1 MKTNFD
7 NFNLIEKPLLVNEA
21 GLVVYLYTNYL
32 AAKNKDFISFEE
44 SYPGFNYSQ
53 DMNLTSLDTAFYN
66 NKAYTDF
73 VRSVKKESLPYLEE
87 FFHDQNEDILNLFYI
102 FTENDGN
109 YLPFM
114 AGIFQNINV
123 TSIKDFSYELFDLIF
138 TLFFLKYMGVDLD
151 DAELKSNTIKEWTK
165 KALKSDFLS
174 LISALPYED
183 RLAMNLLRS
192 FSNKKTIYK
201 RLYPLLEKI
210 CEILENNFPKIQDEF
225 MEHFKKIKKD
235 DYKKVYE
242 IINQVGLTYFLRKRE
257 QPLNVYGLILA
268 PNMTMIQF
276 ISEDYD
282 YAFIKFGIYSNKDF
296 VKEKNKLKHLSQY
309 LKILGD
315 PTRIDI
321 LDLLKE
327 KNYYAK
333 ELSDKLYITPA
344 TLSYHISQLHVC
356 GFIGAYIEG
365 RKTYYYLRRP
375 GFEKVIEELTEFSKD
390 IREERNAKES

>member
-1 MKTNFD
+1 MEKFKD
-7 NFNLIEKPLLVNEA
+7 FKLIRKPLLVNEA
-21 GLVVYLYTNYL
+21 GLMIYLYTNYL
-32 AAKNKDFISFEE
+32 TAKNKDFFSFED

-53 DMNLTSLDTAFYN
+53 DLNLTSIDIAFNSNDTYIDYV
-66 NKAYTDF
+66 KKI
-73 VRSVKKESLPYLEE
+73 KKESLPYLED
-87 FFHDQNEDILNLFYI
+87 FFNNQNEDILNLFYI
-102 FTENDGN
+102 FSENDGN
-109 YLPFM
+109 YLPFF

-123 TSIKDFSYELFDLIF
+123 TDIKDFTYNLFELVFDLS
-138 TLFFLKYMGVDLD
+138 FLRFVGVDIND
-151 DAELKSNTIKEWTK
+151 SGLKSTNIKEWTA

-174 LISALPYED
+174 LIPTLPYED
-183 RLAMNLLRS
+183 TLAMELLRS
-192 FSNKKTIYK
+192 FSNKKSIYN

-210 CEILENNFPKIQDEF
+210 CEILANNFPMIEKIFED
-225 MEHFKKIKKD
+225 HFENIEKD
-235 DYKKVYE
+235 DCKKVYDL
-242 IINQVGLTYFLRKRE
+242 INQVGLNDFLRKRKE
-257 QPLNVYGLILA
+257 ALNIYGLILA

-282 YAFIKFGIYSNKDF
+282 DAFIKFGIYSNKDF
-296 VKEKNKLKHLSQY
+296 VKKENKLKHLSQY

-327 KNYYAK
+327 KNHYAK

-375 GFEKVIEELTEFSKD
+375 GFDKVIEELTEFSKD
-390 IREERNAKES
+390 IREENHGKES

>member
-1 MKTNFD
+1 MKTNFY
-7 NFNLIEKPLLVNEA
+7 NFKLIEQPLLVNEA
-21 GLVVYLYTNYL
+21 GLMVYLYTDYL
-32 AAKNKDFISFEE
+32 AAKNKNFISFEE

-53 DMNLTSLDTAFYN
+53 DMNLTSIDTAFYN

-102 FTENDGN
+102 FIENDGN

-114 AGIFQNINV
+114 AGVFQNINV
-123 TSIKDFSYELFDLIF
+123 TSIKEFSYEIFDLVF
-138 TLFFLKYMGVDLD
+138 NLSFLRCIGVDID
-151 DAELKSNTIKEWTK
+151 DPELKSTTIKEWSK

-174 LISALPYED
+174 LIASLPYED
-183 RLAMNLLRS
+183 KLSMALLRS
-192 FSNKKTIYK
+192 FSNKKSIYD
-201 RLYPLLEKI
+201 RLYSLLEKI
-210 CEILENNFPKIQDEF
+210 TNILENNFPKIQDEF
-225 MEHFKKIKKD
+225 MDHFEKIKKD
-235 DYKKVYE
+235 DYKKVKE
-242 IINQVGLTYFLRKRE
+242 VIDQVGLGSFLEKKE
-257 QPLNVYGLILA
+257 EPFNIYGLILA

-282 YAFIKFGIYSNKDF
+282 DAFIKFGIYSNKDF
-296 VKEKNKLKHLSQY
+296 VKKENKLKHLRQY

>member
-1 MKTNFD
+1 MEKFKD
-7 NFNLIEKPLLVNEA
+7 FKLIRKPLLVNEA
-21 GLVVYLYTNYL
+21 GLMIYLYTNYL
-32 AAKNKDFISFEE
+32 TAKNKDFFSFEN

-53 DMNLTSLDTAFYN
+53 DLNLTSIDIAFNSNDTYIDYV
-66 NKAYTDF
+66 KKI
-73 VRSVKKESLPYLEE
+73 KKESLPYLED
-87 FFHDQNEDILNLFYI
+87 FFNNQNEDILNLFYI
-102 FTENDGN
+102 FSENDGN
-109 YLPFM
+109 YLPFF

-123 TSIKDFSYELFDLIF
+123 LDIKDFTFDLF
-138 TLFFLKYMGVDLD
+138 ELVFDLSFLRFVGVDIND
-151 DAELKSNTIKEWTK
+151 SGLKSTNIKEWTA

-174 LISALPYED
+174 LIPTLPYED
-183 RLAMNLLRS
+183 KLSMELLRS
-192 FSNKKTIYK
+192 FSNKKSIYN

-210 CEILENNFPKIQDEF
+210 CEILANNFPIIEEIFAD
-225 MEHFKKIKKD
+225 HFENIEKD
-235 DYKKVYE
+235 DCKKVYDL
-242 IINQVGLTYFLRKRE
+242 INQVGLNDFLRKRE
-257 QPLNVYGLILA
+257 EALNIYGLILA

-282 YAFIKFGIYSNKDF
+282 DAFIKFGIYSSKEF
-296 VKEKNKLKHLSQY
+296 VKKENKLKHLSQY

>member
-1 MKTNFD
+1 MKTHFN

-21 GLVVYLYTNYL
+21 GLVIYLYTNYL
-32 AAKNKDFISFEE
+32 SAKNKNFISFED
-44 SYPGFNYSQ
+44 SYPGFTYSQ
-53 DMNLTSLDTAFYN
+53 DVNLTSLDTAFYN

-114 AGIFQNINV
+114 AGVFQNINV
-123 TSIKDFSYELFDLIF
+123 TSIKDFSYEIFDLVF
-138 TLFFLKYMGVDLD
+138 NLAFLRNIGVDID
-151 DAELKSNTIKEWTK
+151 DPELKSTTIKEWSK

-174 LISALPYED
+174 LIASLPYED
-183 RLAMNLLRS
+183 KLSMALLRS
-192 FSNKKTIYK
+192 FSNKKSIYD

-210 CEILENNFPKIQDEF
+210 CQILENNFPKIQDEF
-225 MEHFKKIKKD
+225 MDHFKKIKKD
-235 DYKKVYE
+235 DYKKVSE
-242 IINQVGLTYFLRKRE
+242 VIEQVGLLSFLEKRDKS
-257 QPLNVYGLILA
+257 LNIYGLILA

-282 YAFIKFGIYSNKDF
+282 DAFIKFGIYSNKNF
-296 VKEKNKLKHLSQY
+296 VKKENRLKHLSQY

-390 IREERNAKES
+390 IKEERNAKES

>member
-1 MKTNFD
+1 MKTKFD

-32 AAKNKDFISFEE
+32 SAKNKDFFSFED

-87 FFHDQNEDILNLFYI
+87 FFHDKNEDILNLFYL

-114 AGIFQNINV
+114 AGVFQNINV
-123 TSIKDFSYELFDLIF
+123 TSIKDFSYDVFDLVF
-138 TLFFLKYMGVDLD
+138 NLSFLRYIGVDID
-151 DAELKSNTIKEWTK
+151 DPELKSTTIKEWSK

-174 LISALPYED
+174 LIASLPYGD
-183 RLAMNLLRS
+183 KLSMALLRS
-192 FSNKKTIYK
+192 FSNKKSIYD

-210 CEILENNFPKIQDEF
+210 CEILENNFYKIQDEF
-225 MEHFKKIKKD
+225 IEHFEKIKKD
-235 DYKKVYE
+235 GYKKVSE
-242 IINQVGLTYFLRKRE
+242 VIDQVGLASFLSKRD
-257 QPLNVYGLILA
+257 QPFNVYGLILA

-282 YAFIKFGIYSNKDF
+282 VAFIKFGIYSNKEF
-296 VKEKNKLKHLSQY
+296 IEKENKLKHLSQY

-365 RKTYYYLRRP
+365 RKTYYYLRKP
-375 GFEKVIEELTEFSKD
+375 GFEKVIEGLTEFSKD
-390 IREERNAKES
+390 IKEENHGEKS

>member
-1 MKTNFD
+1 MKTNFY
-7 NFNLIEKPLLVNEA
+7 NFKLIEQPLLVNEA
-21 GLVVYLYTNYL
+21 GLMIYLYTNYMS
-32 AAKNKDFISFEE
+32 AKNKNFFSFED

-53 DMNLTSLDTAFYN
+53 DMNLTSIDTAFYN
-66 NKAYTDF
+66 NKSYTDF
-73 VRSVKKESLPYLEE
+73 IKSIKKETLPHLEE
-87 FFHDQNEDILNLFYI
+87 FFNDQNEDILNLFYI

-114 AGIFQNINV
+114 AGVFQNINV
-123 TSIKDFSYELFDLIF
+123 TSIEDFSYELFDLVF
-138 TLFFLKYMGVDLD
+138 NLSFLRYIGVDID
-151 DAELKSNTIKEWTK
+151 DPELKSTTIKEWSK

-174 LISALPYED
+174 LIASLPYED
-183 RLAMNLLRS
+183 KFSMALLRS
-192 FSNKKTIYK
+192 FSNKKSIYD

-210 CEILENNFPKIQDEF
+210 CQILENNFYKIQDEF
-225 MEHFKKIKKD
+225 MDHFEKIKKD
-235 DYKKVYE
+235 DYKKVSE
-242 IINQVGLTYFLRKRE
+242 VIDQVGLESFLSKRDK
-257 QPLNVYGLILA
+257 PLNIYGLILA

-282 YAFIKFGIYSNKDF
+282 DAFIKFGIYSNKDF
-296 VKEKNKLKHLSQY
+296 VEKENKLKHLSQY

-390 IREERNAKES
+390 IKEEDYGKES

>member
-1 MKTNFD
+1 MEKFKD
-7 NFNLIEKPLLVNEA
+7 FKLIRKPLLVNEA
-21 GLVVYLYTNYL
+21 GLMIYLYTNYL
-32 AAKNKDFISFEE
+32 TAKNKDFFSFED

-53 DMNLTSLDTAFYN
+53 DLNLTSIDIAFNSNDTYIDYV
-66 NKAYTDF
+66 KKI
-73 VRSVKKESLPYLEE
+73 KKESLPYLED
-87 FFHDQNEDILNLFYI
+87 FFNNQNEDILNLFYI
-102 FTENDGN
+102 FSENDGN
-109 YLPFM
+109 YLPFF

-123 TSIKDFSYELFDLIF
+123 TDIKDFTYNLFELVFDLS
-138 TLFFLKYMGVDLD
+138 FLRFVGVDIND
-151 DAELKSNTIKEWTK
+151 SGLKSTNIKEWTA

-174 LISALPYED
+174 LIPTLPYED
-183 RLAMNLLRS
+183 TLAMELLRS
-192 FSNKKTIYK
+192 FSNKKSIYN

-210 CEILENNFPKIQDEF
+210 CEILANNFPMIEKIFED
-225 MEHFKKIKKD
+225 HFENIEKD
-235 DYKKVYE
+235 DCKKVYDL
-242 IINQVGLTYFLRKRE
+242 INQVGLNDFLRKRKE
-257 QPLNVYGLILA
+257 ALNIYGLILA

-282 YAFIKFGIYSNKDF
+282 DAFIKFGIYSSKEF
-296 VKEKNKLKHLSQY
+296 VKKENKLKHLSQY

-333 ELSDKLYITPA
+333 ELSDKLFITPA

-375 GFEKVIEELTEFSKD
+375 GFEKVIEELTEFSKT
-390 IREERNAKES
+390 IKEENHGEKS

>member
-1 MKTNFD
+1 MNPKFN
-7 NFNLIEKPLLVNEA
+7 NFNLVKKPLLVNEA

-32 AAKNKDFISFEE
+32 DAKNKDFISFEE

-73 VRSVKKESLPYLEE
+73 VRNVKKESLPYLEE

-114 AGIFQNINV
+114 AGVFQNINV
-123 TSIKDFSYELFDLIF
+123 SSIKEFSYEIFDLIF

-165 KALKSDFLS
+165 KALESDFLS

-192 FSNKKTIYK
+192 FSNKKSIYK

-210 CEILENNFPKIQDEF
+210 CEILENNFLKIQDEF

>member
-1 MKTNFD
+1 MKTNFY
-7 NFNLIEKPLLVNEA
+7 NFKLIEQPLLVNEA
-21 GLVVYLYTNYL
+21 GLMVYLYTNYL
-32 AAKNKDFISFEE
+32 AAKNKNFFSFED

-53 DMNLTSLDTAFYN
+53 DMNLTSIDTAFYN

-73 VRSVKKESLPYLEE
+73 VRSVKKETLPHLEE
-87 FFHDQNEDILNLFYI
+87 FFNDQNKDILNLFYL
-102 FTENDGN
+102 FSENDGS

-123 TSIKDFSYELFDLIF
+123 TSIKDFSYEIFEPIFDLS
-138 TLFFLKYMGVDLD
+138 FLRYVGVDIND
-151 DAELKSNTIKEWTK
+151 TELKSATIKEWTK
-165 KALKSDFLS
+165 KALKLDFLS
-174 LISALPYED
+174 LIASLPYED
-183 RLAMNLLRS
+183 KLSMALLRS
-192 FSNKKTIYK
+192 FSNKKSIYD
-201 RLYPLLEKI
+201 RLHPLLEKI
-210 CEILENNFPKIQDEF
+210 CQILENNFPKIQDEF
-225 MEHFKKIKKD
+225 TEHFEKIKKD
-235 DYKKVYE
+235 GYKKVSE
-242 IINQVGLTYFLRKRE
+242 VIDQVGLASFLSKRDE
-257 QPLNVYGLILA
+257 PFNVYGLILA

-282 YAFIKFGIYSNKDF
+282 DAFIKFGIYSNKEF
-296 VKEKNKLKHLSQY
+296 IEKENKLKHLSQY

-365 RKTYYYLRRP
+365 RKTYYYLRKP

-390 IREERNAKES
+390 IKEEYYGKES

>member
-1 MKTNFD
+1 MEKFKD
-7 NFNLIEKPLLVNEA
+7 FELIRKPLLVNEA
-21 GLVVYLYTNYL
+21 GLMLYLYTNYL
-32 AAKNKDFISFEE
+32 TAKNKDFFTFEN

-53 DMNLTSLDTAFYN
+53 DLNLTSIDIAFNSNDTYIDYV
-66 NKAYTDF
+66 KKI
-73 VRSVKKESLPYLEE
+73 KKESLPYLED
-87 FFHDQNEDILNLFYI
+87 FFNNQNEDILNLFYI
-102 FTENDGN
+102 FSENDGN
-109 YLPFM
+109 YLPFF

-123 TSIKDFSYELFDLIF
+123 LDIKDFTFDLF
-138 TLFFLKYMGVDLD
+138 ELVFDLSFLRFVGVDIND
-151 DAELKSNTIKEWTK
+151 SGLKSTNIKEWTA

-174 LISALPYED
+174 LIPTLPYED
-183 RLAMNLLRS
+183 NLSMELLRS
-192 FSNKKTIYK
+192 FSNKKSIYN

-210 CEILENNFPKIQDEF
+210 CEILANNFPMIEEIFAD
-225 MEHFKKIKKD
+225 HFENIEKD
-235 DYKKVYE
+235 DCKKVYDL
-242 IINQVGLTYFLRKRE
+242 INQVGLNDFLRKRE
-257 QPLNVYGLILA
+257 EALNIYGLILA

-282 YAFIKFGIYSNKDF
+282 DAFIKFGIYSSKEF
-296 VKEKNKLKHLSQY
+296 VKKENKLKHLSQY

>member
-1 MKTNFD
+1 MEKFKD
-7 NFNLIEKPLLVNEA
+7 FKLIRKPLLVNEA
-21 GLVVYLYTNYL
+21 GLMIYLYTNYL
-32 AAKNKDFISFEE
+32 TAKNKDFFSFEN

-53 DMNLTSLDTAFYN
+53 DLNLTSIDIAFNSNDTYIDYV
-66 NKAYTDF
+66 KKI
-73 VRSVKKESLPYLEE
+73 KKESLPYLED
-87 FFHDQNEDILNLFYI
+87 FFNNQNEDILNLFYI
-102 FTENDGN
+102 FSENDGN
-109 YLPFM
+109 YLPFF

-123 TSIKDFSYELFDLIF
+123 LDIKDFTFDLF
-138 TLFFLKYMGVDLD
+138 ELVFDLSFLRFVGVDIND
-151 DAELKSNTIKEWTK
+151 SGLKSTNIKEWTA

-174 LISALPYED
+174 LIPTLPYED
-183 RLAMNLLRS
+183 KLSMELLRS
-192 FSNKKTIYK
+192 FSNKRSIYN

-210 CEILENNFPKIQDEF
+210 CEILANNFPMIEEIF
-225 MEHFKKIKKD
+225 EEHFKNIEKD
-235 DYKKVYE
+235 DCKKVYNL
-242 IINQVGLTYFLRKRE
+242 INQVGLNDFLRKRE
-257 QPLNVYGLILA
+257 EALNIYGLILA

-282 YAFIKFGIYSNKDF
+282 DAFIKFGIYSSKEF
-296 VKEKNKLKHLSQY
+296 VKKENKLKHLSQY

>member
-1 MKTNFD
+1 MEKFKD
-7 NFNLIEKPLLVNEA
+7 FKLIRKPLLVNEA
-21 GLVVYLYTNYL
+21 GLMIYLYTNYL
-32 AAKNKDFISFEE
+32 TAKNKDFFSFEN

-53 DMNLTSLDTAFYN
+53 DLNLTSIDIAFN
-66 NKAYTDF
+66 SNYTYIDY
-73 VRSVKKESLPYLEE
+73 VKKIKKESLPYLED
-87 FFHDQNEDILNLFYI
+87 FFNNQNEDILNLFYI
-102 FTENDGN
+102 FSENDGN
-109 YLPFM
+109 YLPFF

-123 TSIKDFSYELFDLIF
+123 LDIKDFTFDLF
-138 TLFFLKYMGVDLD
+138 ELVFDLSFLRFIGVDIND
-151 DAELKSNTIKEWTK
+151 SGLKSTNIKEWTA

-174 LISALPYED
+174 LIPTLPYED
-183 RLAMNLLRS
+183 KLSMELLRS
-192 FSNKKTIYK
+192 FSNKKSIYN

-210 CEILENNFPKIQDEF
+210 CEILANNFPMIEEIFAD
-225 MEHFKKIKKD
+225 HFENIEKD
-235 DYKKVYE
+235 DCKKVYNL
-242 IINQVGLTYFLRKRE
+242 INQVGLNDFLRKRE
-257 QPLNVYGLILA
+257 EALNIYGLILA

-282 YAFIKFGIYSNKDF
+282 DAFIKFGIYSSKEF
-296 VKEKNKLKHLSQY
+296 VKKENKLKHLSQY

>member
-1 MKTNFD
+1 MNPKFN
-7 NFNLIEKPLLVNEA
+7 NFNLVKKPLLVNEA

-114 AGIFQNINV
+114 TGIFQNINV

-165 KALKSDFLS
+165 KALESDFLS

-192 FSNKKTIYK
+192 FSNKKSIYK

-242 IINQVGLTYFLRKRE
+242 IINQVGLNDFLIKRE
-257 QPLNVYGLILA
+257 QPLDIYGLILA

-282 YAFIKFGIYSNKDF
+282 DAFIKFGIYSNKDF

>member
-21 GLVVYLYTNYL
+21 SLMVYLYTNYL
-32 AAKNKDFISFEE
+32 TAKNKDFFAFED

-53 DMNLTSLDTAFYN
+53 DLNLTSIDIAFNSNDTYIDYV
-66 NKAYTDF
+66 KKI
-73 VRSVKKESLPYLEE
+73 KKESLPYLEE
-87 FFHDQNEDILNLFYI
+87 FFNNKNEDILKLFYV
-102 FTENDGN
+102 FSENDGN

-114 AGIFQNINV
+114 AGIFQNINAI
-123 TSIKDFSYELFDLIF
+123 SIKDFSYEIFELNFDLS
-138 TLFFLKYMGVDLD
+138 FLRFVGVDIND
-151 DAELKSNTIKEWTK
+151 SGLKSTNIKEWTA

-174 LISALPYED
+174 LIPTLPYED
-183 RLAMNLLRS
+183 KLSMELLRS
-192 FSNKKTIYK
+192 YSNKKSIYD
-201 RLYPLLEKI
+201 RLFPLLEKI
-210 CEILENNFPKIQDEF
+210 CYILEDNFPKIQDKF
-225 MEHFKKIKKD
+225 MEHFEKIKKD
-235 DYKKVYE
+235 DCKKIYE
-242 IINQVGLTYFLRKRE
+242 IINQVGLTDFLIKRE
-257 QPLNVYGLILA
+257 QPLNIYGLLLA
-268 PNMTMIQF
+268 PNMIIIQ
-276 ISEDYD
+276 IMSEDYD
-282 YAFIKFGIYSNKDF
+282 DAFIKFGIYSNKEF
-296 VKEKNKLKHLSQY
+296 VEKENKLKHLSQY

-365 RKTYYYLRRP
+365 RKTYYYLRKP
-375 GFEKVIEELTEFSKD
+375 GFEKVIEELNEFSKD
-390 IREERNAKES
+390 IREEDHGKES

>member
-1 MKTNFD
+1 MKKFKD
-7 NFNLIEKPLLVNEA
+7 FKLIRKPLLVNEA
-21 GLVVYLYTNYL
+21 GLMIYLYTNYL
-32 AAKNKDFISFEE
+32 TAKNKDFFSFEN

-53 DMNLTSLDTAFYN
+53 DLNLTSIDIAFNSNDTYIDYV
-66 NKAYTDF
+66 KKI
-73 VRSVKKESLPYLEE
+73 KKESLPYLED
-87 FFHDQNEDILNLFYI
+87 FFNNQNEDILNLFYI
-102 FTENDGN
+102 FSENDGN
-109 YLPFM
+109 YLPFF

-123 TSIKDFSYELFDLIF
+123 LDIKDFTFDLF
-138 TLFFLKYMGVDLD
+138 ELVFDLSFLRFVGVDIND
-151 DAELKSNTIKEWTK
+151 SGLKSTNIKEWTA

-174 LISALPYED
+174 LIPTLPYED
-183 RLAMNLLRS
+183 NLSMELLRS
-192 FSNKKTIYK
+192 FSNKKSIYN

-210 CEILENNFPKIQDEF
+210 CEILANNFPMIEEIFAD
-225 MEHFKKIKKD
+225 HFENIEKD
-235 DYKKVYE
+235 DYKKVYDL
-242 IINQVGLTYFLRKRE
+242 INQVGLNDFLRKRE
-257 QPLNVYGLILA
+257 EALNIYGLILA

-282 YAFIKFGIYSNKDF
+282 DAFIKFGIYSSKEF
-296 VKEKNKLKHLSQY
+296 VKKENKLKHLSQY

-327 KNYYAK
+327 RNYYAK

-365 RKTYYYLRRP
+365 RKTYYYLRKP

-390 IREERNAKES
+390 IKEEDYGKES

>member
-1 MKTNFD
+1 MEKFKD
-7 NFNLIEKPLLVNEA
+7 FKLIRKPLLVNEA
-21 GLVVYLYTNYL
+21 GLMIYLYTNYL
-32 AAKNKDFISFEE
+32 TAKNKDFFSFEN

-53 DMNLTSLDTAFYN
+53 DLNLTSIDIAFNSN
-66 NKAYTDF
+66 NTYIDYVKKI
-73 VRSVKKESLPYLEE
+73 KKESLPYLED
-87 FFHDQNEDILNLFYI
+87 FFNNQNEDILNLFYI
-102 FTENDGN
+102 FSENDGN
-109 YLPFM
+109 YLPFF

-123 TSIKDFSYELFDLIF
+123 LDIKDFTFDLF
-138 TLFFLKYMGVDLD
+138 ELVFDLFFLRFVGVDIND
-151 DAELKSNTIKEWTK
+151 SGLKSTNIKEWTA

-174 LISALPYED
+174 LIPTLPYED
-183 RLAMNLLRS
+183 NLSMELLRS
-192 FSNKKTIYK
+192 FSNKKSIYN

-210 CEILENNFPKIQDEF
+210 CEILANNFPMIEEIFAD
-225 MEHFKKIKKD
+225 HFENIEKD
-235 DYKKVYE
+235 DYKKVYDL
-242 IINQVGLTYFLRKRE
+242 INQVGLNDFLRKRE
-257 QPLNVYGLILA
+257 EALNIYGLILA

-282 YAFIKFGIYSNKDF
+282 DAFIKFGIYSSKEF
-296 VKEKNKLKHLSQY
+296 VKKENKLKHLSQY

>member
-1 MKTNFD
+1 MNPKFD
-7 NFNLIEKPLLVNEA
+7 NFKLIEKPLLVNEA

-32 AAKNKDFISFEE
+32 AAKNKDFFSFED

-66 NKAYTDF
+66 NTSYTDF
-73 VRSVKKESLPYLEE
+73 VRGVKKESLPYLEE

-114 AGIFQNINV
+114 TGVFQNINV
-123 TSIKDFSYELFDLIF
+123 TSIEDFSYELFDLVF
-138 TLFFLKYMGVDLD
+138 NLSFLRYIGVDID
-151 DAELKSNTIKEWTK
+151 DPELKSTTIKEWSK

-174 LISALPYED
+174 LIASLPYED
-183 RLAMNLLRS
+183 KLSMALLRS
-192 FSNKKTIYK
+192 FSNKKSIYD

-210 CEILENNFPKIQDEF
+210 TNILENNFPKIQDEF
-225 MEHFKKIKKD
+225 MDHFEKIKKD
-235 DYKKVYE
+235 NYKKVRE
-242 IINQVGLTYFLRKRE
+242 VIDQVGLGSFFEKKE
-257 QPLNVYGLILA
+257 EPFNIYGLILA

-282 YAFIKFGIYSNKDF
+282 YAFIKFGIYSSKEF
-296 VKEKNKLKHLSQY
+296 VKKENKLKHLSQY

-333 ELSDKLYITPA
+333 ELSDKLFITPA

-365 RKTYYYLRRP
+365 RKTHYYLRRP

>member
-1 MKTNFD
+1 MKTHFD

-21 GLVVYLYTNYL
+21 GLMIYLYTNYL
-32 AAKNKDFISFEE
+32 AAKNKNFISFEE

-53 DMNLTSLDTAFYN
+53 DMNLTTIDNAFYDN
-66 NKAYTDF
+66 RAYVDF
-73 VRSVKKESLPYLEE
+73 IKNVKKESYPFLEE
-87 FFHDQNEDILNLFYI
+87 FFKDQNEDILNLFYI
-102 FTENDGN
+102 FSENDGN

-123 TSIKDFSYELFDLIF
+123 TSIKDFSYEIFELIF
-138 TLFFLKYMGVDLD
+138 DLFFLRFVGVDID
-151 DAELKSNTIKEWTK
+151 NTELKSANIKEWIA

-174 LISALPYED
+174 LIASLPYED
-183 RLAMNLLRS
+183 KLAMELLRS
-192 FSNKKTIYK
+192 FSNKKTIYN

-225 MEHFKKIKKD
+225 TEHFEKIKKD

-242 IINQVGLTYFLRKRE
+242 IINQVGLNDFLVKRE
-257 QPLNVYGLILA
+257 QPLNIYGLILA

-282 YAFIKFGIYSNKDF
+282 DAFIKFGIYSNKDF

-327 KNYYAK
+327 RNYYAK

-344 TLSYHISQLHVC
+344 TLSYHINQLHVC

-375 GFEKVIEELTEFSKD
+375 GFEKVIKELTEFSKD
-390 IREERNAKES
+390 IREDRNGKES

>member
-1 MKTNFD
+1 MKAHFD
-7 NFNLIEKPLLVNEA
+7 NFNLIENPLLVNEA

-32 AAKNKDFISFEE
+32 DAKNKDFISFEE

-73 VRSVKKESLPYLEE
+73 VRNVKKESLPYLEE

-114 AGIFQNINV
+114 AGVFQNINV
-123 TSIKDFSYELFDLIF
+123 SSIKEFSYEIFDLVF
-138 TLFFLKYMGVDLD
+138 NLSFLRYIGVDID
-151 DAELKSNTIKEWTK
+151 DPELKSTTIKEWSK

-174 LISALPYED
+174 LIASLPYGD
-183 RLAMNLLRS
+183 KLSMALLRS
-192 FSNKKTIYK
+192 FSNKKSIYD
-201 RLYPLLEKI
+201 RLYSLLEKI

-225 MEHFKKIKKD
+225 KEHFEKIKKD

-296 VKEKNKLKHLSQY
+296 VKQKNKLKHLNQY

-327 KNYYAK
+327 RNYYAK

-375 GFEKVIEELTEFSKD
+375 GFEKVLEELTEFSKD

>member
-21 GLVVYLYTNYL
+21 SLMVYLYTNYL
-32 AAKNKDFISFEE
+32 TAKNKDFFAFED

-53 DMNLTSLDTAFYN
+53 DLNLTSIDIAFNSNDTYIDYV
-66 NKAYTDF
+66 KKI
-73 VRSVKKESLPYLEE
+73 KKESLPYLEE
-87 FFHDQNEDILNLFYI
+87 FFNNKNEDILKLFYV
-102 FTENDGN
+102 FSENDGN

-114 AGIFQNINV
+114 AGIFQNINAI
-123 TSIKDFSYELFDLIF
+123 SIKDFSYEIFELNFDLS
-138 TLFFLKYMGVDLD
+138 FLRFVGVDIND
-151 DAELKSNTIKEWTK
+151 SGLKSTNIKEWTA

-174 LISALPYED
+174 LIPTLPYED
-183 RLAMNLLRS
+183 KLSMELLRS
-192 FSNKKTIYK
+192 YSNKKSIYD
-201 RLYPLLEKI
+201 RLFPLLEKI
-210 CEILENNFPKIQDEF
+210 CYILEDNFPKIQDKF
-225 MEHFKKIKKD
+225 MEHFEKIKKD
-235 DYKKVYE
+235 DCKKIYE
-242 IINQVGLTYFLRKRE
+242 IINQVGLTDFLMKRE
-257 QPLNVYGLILA
+257 QPLNIYGLLLA
-268 PNMTMIQF
+268 PNMIIIQI

-282 YAFIKFGIYSNKDF
+282 DAFIKFGIYSNKEF
-296 VKEKNKLKHLSQY
+296 VEKENKLKHLSQY

-344 TLSYHISQLHVC
+344 TLSYHISQLHVY

-365 RKTYYYLRRP
+365 RKTYYYLRKP
-375 GFEKVIEELTEFSKD
+375 GFEKVIEELNEFSKD
-390 IREERNAKES
+390 IREEDHGKES

>member
-1 MKTNFD
+1 MNPKFN
-7 NFNLIEKPLLVNEA
+7 NFNLVKKPLLVNEA

-165 KALKSDFLS
+165 KALESDFLS

-192 FSNKKTIYK
+192 FSNKKSIYK

-242 IINQVGLTYFLRKRE
+242 IINQVGLTDFLIKRE

-296 VKEKNKLKHLSQY
+296 VKEKNKLKHLNQY

-356 GFIGAYIEG
+356 GFIGAYIDG

-390 IREERNAKES
+390 IKEEDHGKE

>member
-1 MKTNFD
+1 MNPKFN
-7 NFNLIEKPLLVNEA
+7 NFNLVKKPLLVNEA
-21 GLVVYLYTNYL
+21 GLVIYLYTNYL
-32 AAKNKDFISFEE
+32 AAKNKDFFSFEE

-53 DMNLTSLDTAFYN
+53 DMNLTSIDTAFYN
-66 NKAYTDF
+66 NKSYTDF
-73 VRSVKKESLPYLEE
+73 VRNVKKESLPYLEE

-114 AGIFQNINV
+114 AGVFQNINV
-123 TSIKDFSYELFDLIF
+123 TSIEDFSYELFDLVF
-138 TLFFLKYMGVDLD
+138 NLSFLRYIGVDID
-151 DAELKSNTIKEWTK
+151 DPELKSTTIKEWSK

-174 LISALPYED
+174 LIASLPYED
-183 RLAMNLLRS
+183 KFSMALLRS
-192 FSNKKTIYK
+192 FSNKKSIYD

-210 CEILENNFPKIQDEF
+210 CQILENNFPKIQDEF

-390 IREERNAKES
+390 IREEEHGKES

>member
-1 MKTNFD
+1 MEKFKD
-7 NFNLIEKPLLVNEA
+7 FELIRKPLLVNEA
-21 GLVVYLYTNYL
+21 GLMLYLYTNYL
-32 AAKNKDFISFEE
+32 TAKNKDFFTFEN

-53 DMNLTSLDTAFYN
+53 DLNLTSIDIAFNSNDTYIDYV
-66 NKAYTDF
+66 KKI
-73 VRSVKKESLPYLEE
+73 KKESLPYLED
-87 FFHDQNEDILNLFYI
+87 FFNNQNEDILNLFYI
-102 FTENDGN
+102 FSENDGN
-109 YLPFM
+109 YLPFF

-123 TSIKDFSYELFDLIF
+123 LDIKDFTFDLF
-138 TLFFLKYMGVDLD
+138 ELVFDLSFLRFVGVDIND
-151 DAELKSNTIKEWTK
+151 SGLKSTNIKEWTA

-174 LISALPYED
+174 LIPTLPYED
-183 RLAMNLLRS
+183 NLSMELLRS
-192 FSNKKTIYK
+192 FSNKKSIYN

-210 CEILENNFPKIQDEF
+210 CEILANNFPMIEEIFAD
-225 MEHFKKIKKD
+225 HFENIEKD
-235 DYKKVYE
+235 DFKKVYDL
-242 IINQVGLTYFLRKRE
+242 INQVGLNDFLRKRE
-257 QPLNVYGLILA
+257 EALNIYGLILA

-282 YAFIKFGIYSNKDF
+282 DAFIKFGIYSSKEF
-296 VKEKNKLKHLSQY
+296 VKKENKLKHLSQY

>member
-1 MKTNFD
+1 MKAHFN

-73 VRSVKKESLPYLEE
+73 VRNVKKESLPYLEE

-114 AGIFQNINV
+114 AGVFQNINV
-123 TSIKDFSYELFDLIF
+123 SSIKEFSYEIFDLIF

-165 KALKSDFLS
+165 KALESDLLS

-192 FSNKKTIYK
+192 FSNKKSIYK

>member
-1 MKTNFD
+1 MKTNFY
-7 NFNLIEKPLLVNEA
+7 NFKLIKKPLLVNEA
-21 GLVVYLYTNYL
+21 GLLIYLYTNYL
-32 AAKNKDFISFEE
+32 AANNKNFFSFED

-53 DMNLTSLDTAFYN
+53 DMNLTSIDTAFYN
-66 NKAYTDF
+66 NKSYTDF
-73 VRSVKKESLPYLEE
+73 IRSIKKETLPHLEE
-87 FFHDQNEDILNLFYI
+87 FFNDQNEDILNLFYI

-114 AGIFQNINV
+114 AGVFQNINV
-123 TSIKDFSYELFDLIF
+123 TSIEDFSYELFDLVF
-138 TLFFLKYMGVDLD
+138 NLSFLRYIGVDID
-151 DAELKSNTIKEWTK
+151 DPELKSTTIKEWSK

-174 LISALPYED
+174 LIASLPYED
-183 RLAMNLLRS
+183 KFSMALLRS
-192 FSNKKTIYK
+192 FSNKKSIYD

-210 CEILENNFPKIQDEF
+210 CQILENNFPKIQDEF
-225 MEHFKKIKKD
+225 MDHFKKIKKD
-235 DYKKVYE
+235 DYKKVSE
-242 IINQVGLTYFLRKRE
+242 VIDQVGLASFLSKRDE
-257 QPLNVYGLILA
+257 PLNIYGLILA

-282 YAFIKFGIYSNKDF
+282 DAFIKFGIYSNKDF
-296 VKEKNKLKHLSQY
+296 VEKENKLKYISQY
-309 LKILGD
+309 LKIIGD

-390 IREERNAKES
+390 IKEENYGKES

>member
-1 MKTNFD
+1 MEKFKD
-7 NFNLIEKPLLVNEA
+7 FKLIRKPLLVNEA
-21 GLVVYLYTNYL
+21 GLMIYLYTNYL
-32 AAKNKDFISFEE
+32 TAKNKDFFSFED

-53 DMNLTSLDTAFYN
+53 DLNLTSIDIAFNSNDTYIDYV
-66 NKAYTDF
+66 KKI
-73 VRSVKKESLPYLEE
+73 KKESLPYLED
-87 FFHDQNEDILNLFYI
+87 FFNNQNEDILNLFYI
-102 FTENDGN
+102 FSENDGN
-109 YLPFM
+109 YLPFF
-114 AGIFQNINV
+114 AGIFQNINA
-123 TSIKDFSYELFDLIF
+123 TDIKDFTYNLFELVFDLS
-138 TLFFLKYMGVDLD
+138 FLRFVGVDIND
-151 DAELKSNTIKEWTK
+151 SGLKSTNIKERTR

-174 LISALPYED
+174 LIPTLPYED
-183 RLAMNLLRS
+183 TLAMELLRS
-192 FSNKKTIYK
+192 FSNKKSIYN

-210 CEILENNFPKIQDEF
+210 CEILANNFPMIEKIFED
-225 MEHFKKIKKD
+225 HFENIEKD
-235 DYKKVYE
+235 DCKKVYDL
-242 IINQVGLTYFLRKRE
+242 INQVGLNDFLRKRKE
-257 QPLNVYGLILA
+257 ALNIYGLILA

-282 YAFIKFGIYSNKDF
+282 DAFIKFGFYSSKEF
-296 VKEKNKLKHLSQY
+296 VKKENKLKHLSQY

-375 GFEKVIEELTEFSKD
+375 GFEKVIEELTEFSKT
-390 IREERNAKES
+390 IKEENHGEKS

>member
-1 MKTNFD
+1 MKTHFD
-7 NFNLIEKPLLVNEA
+7 NFNLIKKPLLVNEA
-21 GLVVYLYTNYL
+21 GLMIYLYTNYMS
-32 AAKNKDFISFEE
+32 AKNKNFFSFED

-53 DMNLTSLDTAFYN
+53 DMNLTSIDTAFYN
-66 NKAYTDF
+66 NKSYTDF
-73 VRSVKKESLPYLEE
+73 IRSIKKETLPHLEE
-87 FFHDQNEDILNLFYI
+87 FFNDQNEDILNLFYI

-114 AGIFQNINV
+114 AGVFQNINV
-123 TSIKDFSYELFDLIF
+123 SSIKEFSYEIFDLVF
-138 TLFFLKYMGVDLD
+138 NLAFLRYIGVDID
-151 DAELKSNTIKEWTK
+151 DPELKSTTIKEWSK

-174 LISALPYED
+174 LIASLPYED
-183 RLAMNLLRS
+183 KFSMALLRS
-192 FSNKKTIYK
+192 FSNKKSIYD

-210 CEILENNFPKIQDEF
+210 CQILENNFYKIQDEF
-225 MEHFKKIKKD
+225 MDHFEKIKKD
-235 DYKKVYE
+235 EHKKVSE
-242 IINQVGLTYFLRKRE
+242 VIDQVGLASFLSKRDE
-257 QPLNVYGLILA
+257 PLNIYGLILA

-282 YAFIKFGIYSNKDF
+282 DAFIKFGIYSNKDF
-296 VKEKNKLKHLSQY
+296 IEKENKLKHLSQY

-390 IREERNAKES
+390 IKEENYGKES

>member
-1 MKTNFD
+1 MNPKFN
-7 NFNLIEKPLLVNEA
+7 NFNLVKKPLLVNEA

-138 TLFFLKYMGVDLD
+138 TLFFLKYMGVELD

-165 KALKSDFLS
+165 KALESDFLS

-192 FSNKKTIYK
+192 FSNKKSIYK

-210 CEILENNFPKIQDEF
+210 CEILDNNFPKIQDEF
-225 MEHFKKIKKD
+225 TEHFEKIKKD
-235 DYKKVYE
+235 DYKKVGE
-242 IINQVGLTYFLRKRE
+242 IIEQVGLLSFLEKRDK
-257 QPLNVYGLILA
+257 PLNIYGLILA

-282 YAFIKFGIYSNKDF
+282 DAFIKFGIYSNKDF
-296 VKEKNKLKHLSQY
+296 VKKENKLKHLSQY

-390 IREERNAKES
+390 IREERNAKKS

>member
-1 MKTNFD
+1 MEKFKD
-7 NFNLIEKPLLVNEA
+7 FKLIRKPLLVNEA
-21 GLVVYLYTNYL
+21 GLMIYLYTNYL
-32 AAKNKDFISFEE
+32 TAKNKDFFSFED

-53 DMNLTSLDTAFYN
+53 DLNLTSIDIAFN
-66 NKAYTDF
+66 RNDAYIDF
-73 VRSVKKESLPYLEE
+73 VKKIKKESLPYLED

-102 FTENDGN
+102 FSENDGN
-109 YLPFM
+109 YLPFL

-123 TSIKDFSYELFDLIF
+123 LDIKNFTFDIFELVFDLS
-138 TLFFLKYMGVDLD
+138 FLRFVGVDKND
-151 DAELKSNTIKEWTK
+151 TNLKSANLKEWTK
-165 KALKSDFLS
+165 KALESDFLS
-174 LISALPYED
+174 LIPNLPYED
-183 RLAMNLLRS
+183 KLSMELLRS
-192 FSNKKTIYK
+192 FSNKKSIYN

-210 CEILENNFPKIQDEF
+210 CGILANNFPMIEDIF
-225 MEHFKKIKKD
+225 ADHFENIEKD
-235 DYKKVYE
+235 NYKKVYN
-242 IINQVGLTYFLRKRE
+242 IINQVGLNDFLRKRDQE
-257 QPLNVYGLILA
+257 LNIYGLILA

-282 YAFIKFGIYSNKDF
+282 DAFIKFGIYSSKEF
-296 VKEKNKLKHLSQY
+296 VEKENKLKHLSQY

-333 ELSDKLYITPA
+333 ELSDKLFITPA

-375 GFEKVIEELTEFSKD
+375 GFDKVIEELTEFSKD
-390 IREERNAKES
+390 IKEEDYGKES

>member
-1 MKTNFD
+1 MKAYFN

-21 GLVVYLYTNYL
+21 GLVIYLYTNYL

-73 VRSVKKESLPYLEE
+73 VRNVKKESLPYLEE

-114 AGIFQNINV
+114 AGVFQNINV
-123 TSIKDFSYELFDLIF
+123 SSIKEFSYEIFDLIF

-165 KALKSDFLS
+165 KALESDLLS

-192 FSNKKTIYK
+192 FSNKKSIYK

>member
-1 MKTNFD
+1 MEKFKD
-7 NFNLIEKPLLVNEA
+7 FELIRKPLLVNEA
-21 GLVVYLYTNYL
+21 GLMLYLYTNYL
-32 AAKNKDFISFEE
+32 TAKNKDFFTFEN

-53 DMNLTSLDTAFYN
+53 DLNLTSIDIAFNSNDTYIDYV
-66 NKAYTDF
+66 KKI
-73 VRSVKKESLPYLEE
+73 KKESLPYLED
-87 FFHDQNEDILNLFYI
+87 FFNNQNEDILNLFYI
-102 FTENDGN
+102 FSENDGN
-109 YLPFM
+109 YLPFF

-123 TSIKDFSYELFDLIF
+123 LDIKDFTFDLF
-138 TLFFLKYMGVDLD
+138 ELVFDLSFLRFVGVDIND
-151 DAELKSNTIKEWTK
+151 SGLKSTNIKEWTA

-174 LISALPYED
+174 LIPTLPYED
-183 RLAMNLLRS
+183 KLSMELLRS
-192 FSNKKTIYK
+192 FSNKKSIYN

-210 CEILENNFPKIQDEF
+210 CEILANNFPMIEEIFAD
-225 MEHFKKIKKD
+225 HFENIEKD
-235 DYKKVYE
+235 DCKKVYDL
-242 IINQVGLTYFLRKRE
+242 INQVGLNDFLRKRE
-257 QPLNVYGLILA
+257 EALNIYGLILA

-282 YAFIKFGIYSNKDF
+282 DAFIKFGIYSSKEF
-296 VKEKNKLKHLSQY
+296 VKKENKLKHLSQY

-315 PTRIDI
+315 PTRIVI

>member
-1 MKTNFD
+1 MKKTSNFE
-7 NFNLIEKPLLVNEA
+7 NGLIWFGA
-21 GLVVYLYTNYL
+21 GV
-32 AAKNKDFISFEE
+32 
-44 SYPGFNYSQ
+44 
-53 DMNLTSLDTAFYN
+53 
-66 NKAYTDF
+66 
-73 VRSVKKESLPYLEE
+73 
-87 FFHDQNEDILNLFYI
+87 
-102 FTENDGN
+102 
-109 YLPFM
+109 
-114 AGIFQNINV
+114 FQNINV
-123 TSIKDFSYELFDLIF
+123 TSIEDFSYELFDLVF
-138 TLFFLKYMGVDLD
+138 NLSFLRYIGVDID
-151 DAELKSNTIKEWTK
+151 DPELKSTTIKEWSK

-174 LISALPYED
+174 LIASLPYED
-183 RLAMNLLRS
+183 KFSMALLRS
-192 FSNKKTIYK
+192 FSNKKSIYD

-210 CEILENNFPKIQDEF
+210 CQILENNFPKIQDEF
-225 MEHFKKIKKD
+225 MDHFKKIKKD
-235 DYKKVYE
+235 DYKKVSE
-242 IINQVGLTYFLRKRE
+242 VIDQVGLASFLSKRDE
-257 QPLNVYGLILA
+257 PLNIYGLILA

-282 YAFIKFGIYSNKDF
+282 DAFIKFGIYSNKDF
-296 VKEKNKLKHLSQY
+296 VEKENKLKYISQY
-309 LKILGD
+309 LKIIGD

-390 IREERNAKES
+390 IKEEDYGKES

>member
-1 MKTNFD
+1 MEKFKD
-7 NFNLIEKPLLVNEA
+7 FKLIRKPLLVNEA
-21 GLVVYLYTNYL
+21 GLMIYLYTNYL
-32 AAKNKDFISFEE
+32 TAKNKDFFSFED

-53 DMNLTSLDTAFYN
+53 DLNLTSIDIAFN
-66 NKAYTDF
+66 SNDAYIDF
-73 VRSVKKESLPYLEE
+73 VKKIKRESLPYLED

-102 FTENDGN
+102 FSENDGN
-109 YLPFM
+109 YLPFF

-123 TSIKDFSYELFDLIF
+123 LDIKDFTFDIFELVFDLS
-138 TLFFLKYMGVDLD
+138 FLRFVGVDKND
-151 DAELKSNTIKEWTK
+151 TNLKSANLKEWTK
-165 KALKSDFLS
+165 KALESDFLS
-174 LISALPYED
+174 LIPNLPYED
-183 RLAMNLLRS
+183 KLSMELLRS
-192 FSNKKTIYK
+192 FSNKKSIYN

-210 CEILENNFPKIQDEF
+210 CGILANNFPMIEDIF
-225 MEHFKKIKKD
+225 ADHFENIEKD
-235 DYKKVYE
+235 NYKKVYN
-242 IINQVGLTYFLRKRE
+242 IINQVGLNDFLRKRDQE
-257 QPLNVYGLILA
+257 LNIYGLILA

-282 YAFIKFGIYSNKDF
+282 DAFIKFGIYSSKEF
-296 VKEKNKLKHLSQY
+296 VEKENKLKHLSQY

-333 ELSDKLYITPA
+333 ELSDKLFITPA

-375 GFEKVIEELTEFSKD
+375 GFDKVIEELTEFAKD
-390 IREERNAKES
+390 IKEENHGE

>member
-1 MKTNFD
+1 MEKFKD
-7 NFNLIEKPLLVNEA
+7 FKLIRKPLLVNEA
-21 GLVVYLYTNYL
+21 GLMIYLYTNYL
-32 AAKNKDFISFEE
+32 TAKNKDFFSFEN

-53 DMNLTSLDTAFYN
+53 DLNLTSIDIAFNSNDTYIDYV
-66 NKAYTDF
+66 KKI
-73 VRSVKKESLPYLEE
+73 KKESLPYLEG
-87 FFHDQNEDILNLFYI
+87 FFNNQNEDILNLFYI
-102 FTENDGN
+102 FSENDGN
-109 YLPFM
+109 YLPFF

-123 TSIKDFSYELFDLIF
+123 TDIKDFTYNLFELVFDLS
-138 TLFFLKYMGVDLD
+138 FLRFVGVDIND
-151 DAELKSNTIKEWTK
+151 SGLKSTNIKEWTA

-174 LISALPYED
+174 LIPTLPYED
-183 RLAMNLLRS
+183 KLSMELLRS
-192 FSNKKTIYK
+192 FSNKKSIYN

-210 CEILENNFPKIQDEF
+210 CEILANNFPMIEEIFAD
-225 MEHFKKIKKD
+225 HFENIEKD
-235 DYKKVYE
+235 DCKKVYDL
-242 IINQVGLTYFLRKRE
+242 INQVGLNDFLRKRE
-257 QPLNVYGLILA
+257 EALNIYGLILA

-282 YAFIKFGIYSNKDF
+282 DAFIKFGIYSSKEF
-296 VKEKNKLKHLSQY
+296 VKKENKLKHLSQY

>member
-1 MKTNFD
+1 MKAHFN

-21 GLVVYLYTNYL
+21 GLVIYLYTNYL
-32 AAKNKDFISFEE
+32 AANNKNFLSFEE

-53 DMNLTSLDTAFYN
+53 DMNLTSIDTAFYN

-73 VRSVKKESLPYLEE
+73 VKNVKKEALPHLEE
-87 FFHDQNEDILNLFYI
+87 FFHEENEDILNLFYI
-102 FTENDGN
+102 FSENDGN

-165 KALKSDFLS
+165 KALESDFLS